1 MTPRRRRGHHARTMR
16 PVRSFAALTQVAAL
30 AALAAVAVA
39 CSPRPGTLTPAGTG
53 GTRGAA
59 SEAPPAALKTTE
71 WIQPAG
77 DVQLSAHARG
87 GRDGGPALVVIHG
100 GPGLSH
106 EYTRPLEGL
115 ATAELRV
122 IGFDQRGVGRSTPP
136 PIASFGL
143 EHHVDDV
150 EVLRRG
156 QSVDRIHLLGHSWGG
171 LVAMGYAAK
180 YPAHVASLVLVDSV
194 APTRTLWRAAQE
206 RFSAREKTL
215 VAEGLVPALLPPP
228 NGPDCSPR
236 MLAMLPVY
244 YADPRHPATKDLG
257 GSRCHTGVFEITML
271 ATGDWDFF
279 PTLRAL
285 PADVDT
291 LVVQGAADPFGTE
304 PADAIAGAAP
314 RASKVILPACGHL
327 PWEECQAPFF
337 AAVRAFLDAHVKR

>member
-1 MTPRRRRGHHARTMR
+1 MRRLPPLSAITAIASIASITLLT
-16 PVRSFAALTQVAAL
+16 SFAGLL
-30 AALAAVAVA
+30 AVA
-39 CSPRPGTLTPAGTG
+39 CSPHPSTVAPASTKA
-53 GTRGAA
+53 GAG
-59 SEAPPAALKTTE
+59 SEATPVALKTTE

-87 GRDGGPALVVIHG
+87 GRDGGPALIVLHG

-106 EYTRPLEGL
+106 EYTRPIEGL

-136 PIASFGL
+136 PISAFGL

-156 QSVDRIHLLGHSWGG
+156 QSVERVHLLGHSWGG

-194 APTRTLWRAAQE
+194 APTRALWRAAQD
-206 RFSAREKTL
+206 RFAAREKQL

-244 YADPRHPATKDLG
+244 YADPRHSATKDLG
-257 GSRCHTGVFEITML
+257 GSRCHTGIFEITML
-271 ATGDWDFF
+271 ATGDWDFSAA
-279 PTLRAL
+279 LRAL

-291 LVVQGAADPFGTE
+291 LVVQGAADPFGVE

-314 RASKVILPACGHL
+314 RASKTILPACGHL
-327 PWEECQAPFF
+327 PWEECEAPFF